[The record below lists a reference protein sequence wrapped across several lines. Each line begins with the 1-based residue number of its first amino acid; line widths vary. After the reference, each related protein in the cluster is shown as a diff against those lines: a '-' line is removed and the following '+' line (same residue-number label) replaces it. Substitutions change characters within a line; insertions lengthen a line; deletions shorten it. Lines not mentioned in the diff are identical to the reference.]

1 MITICTVTW
10 ACQMLSLRWAQK
22 LPMCDP
28 YPSIPD
34 PEENPRTPLQDTRYY
49 GERREVEEFPKQDE
63 DESEAWASL

>member
-1 MITICTVTW
+1 MITLYTVTW
-10 ACQMLSLRWAQK
+10 ACEVLSLRWAQK

-34 PEENPRTPLQDTRYY
+34 PEENLRTRYN

-63 DESEAWASL
+63 DESGAWASL